1 MLVTLFSW
9 WNQFRAKLWVDR
21 LTDNPR
27 GFPTQHELEDAP
39 PFTPG
44 GLNLEQFYPD
54 RKKRAGGSDSGGN
67 GAGGVASP
75 SPGDV

>member
-1 MLVTLFSW
+1 M
-9 WNQFRAKLWVDR
+9 
-21 LTDNPR
+21 DNR
-27 GFPTQHELEDAP
+27 ESAQHELEDAP

-67 GAGGVASP
+67 DAGGVASP
-75 SPGDV
+75 GDV